1 MIQQFSHCLA
11 LFATLLL
18 IPNLRCI
25 FIDFDSEHIKS
36 IFRFKMMTCV
46 SVSGGKISYSTG
58 KSNFFFACKHHP
70 FKHIEAI
77 KSA

>member
-1 MIQQFSHCLA
+1 M
-11 LFATLLL
+11 
-18 IPNLRCI
+18 
-25 FIDFDSEHIKS
+25 DFDSEHIKS